1 MTQTIDFK
9 KAMKVNRA
17 TIVGSVT
24 AIDAI
29 DDFNKA
35 QKPVKRGTLTVK
47 VGESELLLQFYFAE
61 TYNNGNANASYN
73 IMNEMAIGGVFSFD
87 CSLEE
92 NRFAPRDGSGEI
104 AKSYRLRINFI
115 NKLRQGDAEG
125 AGFEF
130 GGVVLSPLKEVVKD
144 GEIVRY
150 DIIIGQPKYKIEEG
164 FNSFRFNVDPRNTQ
178 LVDAVRDNFKPMDTV
193 KINGH
198 ILNEVVIT
206 EVTEEALFGEDI
218 VKTYQNSFTF
228 YNISGASRVSDDNI
242 YSEEQINHLIANTK
256 ANDAKMLTVATKPAA
271 ATNVAKSNAD
281 LLGDF
286 FG

>member
-9 KAMKVNRA
+9 KAMQVNRA
-17 TIVGSVT
+17 TIVGAVT
-24 AIDAI
+24 AIDMV

-73 IMNEMAIGGVFSFD
+73 IMNEMAIGSVFSFD

-115 NKLRQGDAEG
+115 NKLRQGDTEG

-144 GEIVRY
+144 DEIVRY
-150 DIIIGQPKYKIEEG
+150 DIIIGQPKYRVEEG

-198 ILNEVVIT
+198 IVNEVVIT

-228 YNISGASRVSDDNI
+228 YNIAGASRVSEDNI

-256 ANDAKMLTVATKPAA
+256 SNDAKMLTAATKPAA
-271 ATNVAKSNAD
+271 ATNTAKSNAD